1 MYNNEIDDD
10 VIFIEEESPEDQS
23 MTWTQFFE
31 QRNTAHI
38 NPEQETGD

>member
-23 MTWTQFFE
+23 MT
-31 QRNTAHI
+31 
-38 NPEQETGD
+38 